1 MKDTDTKEKQVD
13 SLHFRTETND
23 LTKRKRK
30 NGHGNYIELWK
41 GQQQDTAKVSRSGEI
56 HRGKSAVTN
65 D

>member
-30 NGHGNYIELWK
+30 NGHGNYIEL
-41 GQQQDTAKVSRSGEI
+41 
-56 HRGKSAVTN
+56 
-65 D
+65 